1 MVTILFSDVVGF
13 TSICSEISPMRVV
26 EMLNNMYTT
35 FDQLIEK
42 HGVYKVNWL
51 TNDITVTGAVKIANA
66 PYLQLKWLLAHEQ

>member
-42 HGVYKVNWL
+42 HGVYKVN
-51 TNDITVTGAVKIANA
+51 
-66 PYLQLKWLLAHEQ
+66 